1 MDTRRLRPDF
11 KPQLV
16 EYQLNQVE
24 VSQEEQLYLPPFAEE
39 PEAWLDSQHPDVSWL
54 ELMFY
59 WIGELSWWRS
69 YWNRKRD

>member
-16 EYQLNQVE
+16 EYQLRQVE
-24 VSQEEQLYLPPFAEE
+24 VGQEELLYLPPFAEE
-39 PEAWLDSQHPDVSWL
+39 PEAWLGSRRADVSWL

-69 YWNRKRD
+69 YWNHKRD